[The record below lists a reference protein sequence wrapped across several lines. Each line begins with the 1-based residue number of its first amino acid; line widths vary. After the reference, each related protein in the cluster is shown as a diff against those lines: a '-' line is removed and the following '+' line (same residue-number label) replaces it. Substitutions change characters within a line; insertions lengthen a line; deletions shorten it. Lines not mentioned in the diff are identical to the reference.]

1 MEVRRL
7 RTLALETFK
16 TLNDLNPAFMKNL
29 FAKREVSKRR
39 KNNLKIPNRNTVK
52 YVDKSIRSL
61 GPHIWN
67 GLPEKFKNETS
78 YDKFKKYLNTCYGPK
93 CTCSLCSFTE
103 INAKIGTKSFL

>member
-16 TLNDLNPAFMKNL
+16 TLNDLNPAFMKNV

-39 KNNLKIPNRNTVK
+39 KKNVEIPNRNTVK
-52 YVDKSIRSL
+52 FGDKGIRSL

-67 GLPEKFKNETS
+67 GLPEETKNKNS
-78 YDKFKKYLNTCYGPK
+78 YDKFKEYLNTWYGPK
-93 CTCSLCSFTE
+93 CTCGL
-103 INAKIGTKSFL
+103 FLH